1 MQARRLREQS
11 SELRR
16 SQEESPV
23 ADTPHL
29 RGDLQAAATIL
40 GYRPAS
46 RRRDES
52 RRINLRS
59 AYLGRAHLRKAHYE
73 RVALTNAD
81 FRRAQLTGIY
91 LNHALLRGARFEKAV
106 LEGANFTGA
115 FLVGADLRYA
125 RLARANF
132 DEAWLFGANL
142 EGAHVHHAD
151 LTGGYCETEP
161 FLDWL
166 QKTLGDSPW
175 KWVVLREGL
184 DTPDDATLYVL
195 REKLSRFKVRTVGEE
210 QIQEGLRQIR
220 FFLEKELAV
229 SDTDEVHDVRVAQIL
244 QTRGLDPVIEPTAER
259 AAERDDGIG

>member
-1 MQARRLREQS
+1 
-11 SELRR
+11 
-16 SQEESPV
+16 
-23 ADTPHL
+23 
-29 RGDLQAAATIL
+29 
-40 GYRPAS
+40 
-46 RRRDES
+46 
-52 RRINLRS
+52 
-59 AYLGRAHLRKAHYE
+59 
-73 RVALTNAD
+73 VALTNAD